1 MHVLNQTGWTYITTM
16 VDKDDLSQSEHTSFL
31 ALSKLQGI
39 CVQYSIVPGIHLQ
52 LEEIKTPGIVVF
64 ASNLTELDQL
74 LQVLQ
79 PDISVIIITHDRS
92 AVTLHLK
99 NKLLIVSDG
108 FEPINGFTEYLIRD
122 ISGTA
127 NGSSRFK
134 DYLVSNHNCTWNAS
148 NDNITCEG
156 VSAIKHYLSTR
167 SSEIDI
173 NRAVYAIDILHES
186 AANKS
191 KDTPEGTFI
200 SMTSVSNGDIYEVIR
215 HFIKII
221 LRGVFNM

>member
-39 CVQYSIVPGIHLQ
+39 CVQYSIVPGTHLQ

-74 LQVLQ
+74 LQGLQ
-79 PDISVIIITHDRS
+79 PDISVIIITHDRN
-92 AVTLHLK
+92 AVTLNLK

-108 FEPINGFTEYLIRD
+108 FEPINGLTEYLL
-122 ISGTA
+122 SEVSVAT
-127 NGSSRFK
+127 NGSRRFK

-156 VSAIKHYLSTR
+156 VSAIKHYFSSR
-167 SSEIDI
+167 SSDLDT
-173 NRAVYAIDILHES
+173 NRAVHAIDILHES
-186 AANKS
+186 SVNKS

-200 SMTSVSNGDIYEVIR
+200 SLRSVSNGDIYEVS
-215 HFIKII
+215 KII
-221 LRGVFNM
+221 

>member
-1 MHVLNQTGWTYITTM
+1 MHVLNQTGWTYIATI
-16 VDKDDLSQSEHTSFL
+16 VDKDGLSQSEHTHFL

-39 CVQYSIVPGIHLQ
+39 CVQFSVVPGIHLQ

-74 LQVLQ
+74 LQGLQ
-79 PDISVIIITHDRS
+79 PDISVIIITHDKYV
-92 AVTLHLK
+92 VTLNIK

-108 FEPINGFTEYLIRD
+108 FEPINGLTEYLI
-122 ISGTA
+122 SEVSVAA

-134 DYLVSNHNCTWNAS
+134 DYLMSNHNCTWNAS

-156 VSAIKHYLSTR
+156 VSAIKHYFLTR
-167 SSEIDI
+167 SSELDI
-173 NRAVYAIDILHES
+173 NRAVYAIDILHEG
-186 AANKS
+186 AANKP

-200 SMTSVSNGDIYEVIR
+200 SLTSVNNGDMNEVS
-215 HFIKII
+215 KII
-221 LRGVFNM
+221 